1 MKECVTY
8 VSGVYCT
15 PSPTYSLP
23 LCKTKTSLSH
33 PIPHRHQDRLCSKDR
48 KTVPTHAQHNATER
62 KQHSKKALH
71 ACTHAHTHLTHIS
84 KLTQTY
90 KKHKDKETH
99 LLGTVCVVLLG
110 DDIDHLVVLLAAGK
124 IWSQTE
130 HAHTEQHVIRH
141 RQTALLVRK

>member
-1 MKECVTY
+1 M
-8 VSGVYCT
+8 
-15 PSPTYSLP
+15 
-23 LCKTKTSLSH
+23 
-33 PIPHRHQDRLCSKDR
+33 
-48 KTVPTHAQHNATER
+48 HART
-62 KQHSKKALH
+62 
-71 ACTHAHTHLTHIS
+71 HTHLTHIS
-84 KLTQTY
+84 ENTHKLTQTY

-124 IWSQTE
+124 ILSQTE

>member
-1 MKECVTY
+1 MSVVYTVHHLQHILCLCAKPRLPFLIQYHIGIRTDCAARIVRLSQHMHNIMLRKEN
-8 VSGVYCT
+8 ST
-15 PSPTYSLP
+15 PKKHYMRARTHTHTSH
-23 LCKTKTSLSH
+23 TSL
-33 PIPHRHQDRLCSKDR
+33 
-48 KTVPTHAQHNATER
+48 N
-62 KQHSKKALH
+62 LH
-71 ACTHAHTHLTHIS
+71 KHI
-84 KLTQTY
+84 